1 MSSSAAFV
9 VVMTAI
15 RDVTGEPNGD
25 TNCPNFARLME
36 ANVSGM
42 KQTRSEIGAIS
53 IEYRL
58 ILRHDNP
65 GDDTKYD

>member
-15 RDVTGEPNGD
+15 LDVTGKRNGD